1 MTPPTDLPPTTL
13 LLQEVQSVTSA
24 MRRNQRWASSSTSY
38 NSYATLPPSLRNK
51 NNGLAGAGNRRGR
64 ASLDVG
70 DSVDLMDGFVE
81 LRRLLSGVKGK
92 NILSRRDCVLT
103 IM

>member
-1 MTPPTDLPPTTL
+1 MPPTDLPPTTL
-13 LLQEVQSVTSA
+13 LLQEVQSITSA

-38 NSYATLPPSLRNK
+38 SSYSTLPPSLRNK
-51 NNGLAGAGNRRGR
+51 NNGLVGADSRRGR
-64 ASLDVG
+64 ASLDAG

-92 NILSRRDCVLT
+92 NNTRL
-103 IM
+103 M